1 MFRLVC
7 AQELSVPIFLFYH
20 VSKKQTSVNII
31 LACAW
36 LHESG
41 ITQGKHCSVNQ
52 VYGQVILLLLLKLF
66 LSLHGTWR
74 YTKRRLRSCSLPDY
88 KLKLSSLLSFCLY
101 LFHSIF
107 SMLGPCYKLKI
118 GEFCNRT
125 RKKGWSSTAAWLFG
139 CLPVHM
145 LPLPV
150 DLALACTSNTDQ
162 KIERWHEMYQMV
174 WLQGI

>member
-1 MFRLVC
+1 MCPRARC
-7 AQELSVPIFLFYH
+7 THFLFYH
-20 VSKKQTSVNII
+20 VRKKQTSVNVI

-41 ITQGKHCSVNQ
+41 ITQGKHCPVNQ
-52 VYGQVILLLLLKLF
+52 VYREIILLLLLKLF
-66 LSLHGTWR
+66 MSLHGTRR
-74 YTKRRLRSCSLPDY
+74 YTKQRLRSCSLPDY
-88 KLKLSSLLSFCLY
+88 KLKLSLLSFCLH

-107 SMLGPCYKLKI
+107 SMLGPRYKLKI
-118 GEFCNRT
+118 GEFCNCT

-150 DLALACTSNTDQ
+150 DLTLACTSNPDQ
-162 KIERWHEMYQMV
+162 KIERWHEVCQVV